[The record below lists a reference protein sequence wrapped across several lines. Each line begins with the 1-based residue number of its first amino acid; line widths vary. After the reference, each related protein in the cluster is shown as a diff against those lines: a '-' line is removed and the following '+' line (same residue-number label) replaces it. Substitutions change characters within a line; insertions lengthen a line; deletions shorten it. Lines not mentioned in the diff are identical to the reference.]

1 MRISIWKK
9 TMVLCLSLSLC
20 LGAVADYGVQGEAK
34 AAGADQKTAD
44 VEYNLAVTSTGA
56 VISATGSAVSA
67 APTVTPSST
76 PVADYS
82 AYKPAVPT
90 VSARGGSKRVRLTWN
105 AVANADGY
113 YIYSRP
119 STSSAYQK
127 TDTVAGKDVTEYVKK
142 SLTQGVTYYF
152 RVSAYTVVN
161 KTIVE
166 GDLSAAVSAT
176 TASVAKTSTA
186 AKKYKTKENFQ
197 KSPAYT
203 TYKKMK
209 SYMKYSKSFAIPGM
223 KNTNVAGFANTSMVP
238 QGICLA
244 GSYLLISAY
253 DYNGTDYSVIYVVN
267 KSAKTY
273 VTSIVL
279 PSKAKVGGLAYDG
292 KNVWVSK
299 GSSVGCFPYSVVT
312 SAATSGSAFTELK
325 AYTSICKVDTTAGFL
340 GYYDGI
346 LWVGK
351 TNNSAKSTMYGYS
364 ISNSATLPSLQQTYT
379 MTVPSKTQGI
389 TFESDGTLILS
400 RSYRTK
406 KSKSGYISKIKTF
419 SPSYNTAVT
428 GGQIKKN
435 SAREV
440 TTMPPMVQGVAI
452 YGSYTYT
459 LFSSSYYSSC
469 KYPVDRVI
477 ALKTS
482 NLI

>member
-1 MRISIWKK
+1 MRISNWKK
-9 TMVLCLSLSLC
+9 TIVLCLSLSLC
-20 LGAVADYGVQGEAK
+20 LGTVAEYGLRGEAK
-34 AAGADQKTAD
+34 AAEAGRNST
-44 VEYNLAVTSTGA
+44 VSENNLAQASTGA
-56 VISATGSAVSA
+56 VVSATGSAVSA
-67 APTVTPSST
+67 APTVTPSPT

-82 AYKPAVPT
+82 AYKPATPT

-105 AVANADGY
+105 AVENADGY

-127 TDTVAGKDVTEYVKK
+127 TDTVTGKDVTEYVKK
-142 SLTQGVTYYF
+142 SLTQDVTYYF
-152 RVSAYTVVN
+152 RVSAYTMVN
-161 KTIVE
+161 KTAVE
-166 GDLSAAVSAT
+166 GDLSASVSAT

-186 AKKYKTKENFQ
+186 AKKYKTKEDFQ
-197 KSPAYT
+197 KSPAYKK
-203 TYKKMK
+203 YDKMK

-312 SAATSGSAFTELK
+312 DAATNGKAFTELK

-351 TNNSAKSTMYGYS
+351 TNNSDKSTMYGYR
-364 ISNSATLPSLQQTYT
+364 ISNADTLPTLQQTYT
-379 MTVPSKTQGI
+379 MSAPSKTQGI
-389 TFESDGTLILS
+389 TFETDGTLILS
-400 RSYRTK
+400 RSYRTN

-419 SPSYNTAVT
+419 SPSYNTVT

-435 SAREV
+435 SARKV
-440 TTMPPMVQGVAI
+440 TTMPPMVEGVAI

-459 LFSSSYYSSC
+459 LFSSSHYSSC

-482 NLI
+482 KLI